1 VFIVRALTRLHLGP
15 LDFSLSSGELV
26 ALSGPSGAGKTVFL
40 RALADLDPHKG
51 DVELDGIHR
60 STLPAPQWRRHVCYL
75 PTDSGWWTDVVGDH
89 FSEPDHAL
97 DLLKR
102 LGLPSD
108 ILTWPVS
115 RLSTGEKQRLA
126 LTRVLLLAPDI
137 MLLDEPTSGLDPDST
152 RVVEEMLLQR
162 AENGAAILFV
172 THDPGQ
178 TERLATRKLALINGG
193 LVDGRLAS

>member
-40 RALADLDPHKG
+40 RALADLDPNEG
-51 DVELDGIHR
+51 DIELEGVAR
-60 STLPAPQWRRHVCYL
+60 AALPAPQWRKRVCYL
-75 PTDSGWWTDVVGDH
+75 PTDSGWWADVVGDH

-97 DLLKR
+97 DLLKK
-102 LGLPSD
+102 LGLPDD

-126 LTRVLLLAPDI
+126 LTRVLLLAPEI
-137 MLLDEPTSGLDPDST
+137 FLLDEPTSGLDPDST
-152 RVVEEMLLQR
+152 RVVEEMLQQR

-178 TERLATRKLALINGG
+178 SDRLATRKLALINGR
-193 LVDGRLAS
+193 LVS

>member
-1 VFIVRALTRLHLGP
+1 
-15 LDFSLSSGELV
+15 
-26 ALSGPSGAGKTVFL
+26 
-40 RALADLDPHKG
+40 
-51 DVELDGIHR
+51 
-60 STLPAPQWRRHVCYL
+60 
-75 PTDSGWWTDVVGDH
+75 
-89 FSEPDHAL
+89 
-97 DLLKR
+97 